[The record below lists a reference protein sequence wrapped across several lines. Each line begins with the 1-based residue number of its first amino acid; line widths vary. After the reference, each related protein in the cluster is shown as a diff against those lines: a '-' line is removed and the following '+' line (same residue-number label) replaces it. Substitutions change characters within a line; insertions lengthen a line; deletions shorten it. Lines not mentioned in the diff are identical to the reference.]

1 MAAFRRRCGGFL
13 VKKVRV
19 LATLLAGLLAA
30 GTSQAD
36 VFSLPSGE
44 TSLQFV
50 FVGDAG
56 NPNDPASGGLYGG
69 VPYTYSMGKFNVTV
83 AQYVEFLN
91 AVASADTYALYN
103 PMMATRANSAG
114 IARSGSSGSYVYG
127 PIGSANQP
135 IAYVSWGD
143 TARFANWLTNGQPT
157 GMQGPTTTETGSYT
171 LNGAATDDALG
182 AVTRNATAR
191 YVIPTENEWYKA
203 AYYDP
208 TKGGTNYWLY
218 PMRTDNLPFSA
229 MPPGNG
235 APNAAQA
242 GNFYLDDK
250 TANSFDNGY
259 ALTGSIVP
267 DFNQNYLTAVGAY
280 TAARSYFGTFDQG
293 DDLSSW
299 DETIVT
305 GIKRGQRGGS
315 WVGSEGT
322 LRSTYRYS
330 AAPSFEDVA
339 YGMRIA
345 EVFAPGDFN
354 GDGVVDAADY
364 TVWRDS
370 LGSTTN
376 LAADGNNNGVVD
388 AGDFDV
394 WKTNFGNHSGAG
406 ASTNTAVPEPTTM
419 VMLFTGILT
428 LCSCRRAVSRKVM
441 RP

>member
-13 VKKVRV
+13 RQKVRE
-19 LATLLAGLLAA
+19 LAILLAGLLAA
-30 GTSQAD
+30 RTLQAD
-36 VFSLPSGE
+36 VFNLPSGQ

-50 FVGDAG
+50 LVGNAG
-56 NPNDPASGGLYGG
+56 NPSDPTSGGLYGG
-69 VPYTYSMGKFNVTV
+69 VPNIYNMGKYNVTV
-83 AQYVEFLN
+83 AQYTTFLN
-91 AVASADTYALYN
+91 AVATTDTYALYN
-103 PMMATRANSAG
+103 PMMAARANSAG
-114 IARSGSSGSYVYG
+114 ITRSGSSGSYVYS

-157 GMQGPTTTETGSYT
+157 GMQGPGTTETGSYT

-267 DFNQNYLTAVGAY
+267 DFNQNYLTDVGAY
-280 TAARSYFGTFDQG
+280 TAAGSYYGTFDQG

-315 WVGSEGT
+315 WIGSEGT
-322 LRSTYRYS
+322 FRSTYRYS

-364 TVWRDS
+364 TLWRDT

-376 LAADGNNNGVVD
+376 LTADGNNNGVVD
-388 AGDFDV
+388 AGDYDV
-394 WKTNFGNHSGAG
+394 WKANFGNHSGAG
-406 ASTNTAVPEPTTM
+406 ASANAAVPEPS
-419 VMLFTGILT
+419 T
-428 LCSCRRAVSRKVM
+428 LVLLIVAAAGWCLRRRRAA
-441 RP
+441 